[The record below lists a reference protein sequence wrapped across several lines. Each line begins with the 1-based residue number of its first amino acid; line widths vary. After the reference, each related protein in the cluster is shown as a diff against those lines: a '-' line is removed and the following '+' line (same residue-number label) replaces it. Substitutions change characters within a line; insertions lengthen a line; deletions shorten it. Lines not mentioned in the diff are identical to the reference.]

1 MKLGIANVIEAS
13 GTVLLGLFL
22 YAVIYPS
29 ILTPSSSG
37 INLQAIAWGVGI
49 VSLIVLVIQPWL
61 RLLKILAWLVL
72 CGLLAMLLA

>member
-1 MKLGIANVIEAS
+1 MKLGIAKVIEAS

-22 YAVIYPS
+22 YVVIYSS